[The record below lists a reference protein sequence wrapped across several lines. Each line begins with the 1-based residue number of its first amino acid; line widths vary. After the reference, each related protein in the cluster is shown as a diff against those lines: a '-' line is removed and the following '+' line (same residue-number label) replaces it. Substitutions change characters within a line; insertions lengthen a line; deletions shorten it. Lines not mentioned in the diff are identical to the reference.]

1 MPNNLFFAW
10 LTTWPAFLILTAE
23 SAFDAALIPYYR
35 WSVFGPL
42 AVIFLSIAVW
52 GFIVRWRENRA

>member
-1 MPNNLFFAW
+1 MPDNLFFAW
-10 LTTWPAFLILTAE
+10 VTSWPVFLILAAE

-42 AVIFLSIAVW
+42 AVIFLLIAVW
-52 GFIVRWRENRA
+52 GFVVGRRENRA